1 MKTAREIAL
10 GLLEDFDDGGL
21 KKMPWQKD
29 PKIGWWK
36 DEHPDH
42 YVMYHGTHERN
53 LAGIARNGINSPS
66 KGSTAGNVSM
76 THDPYTAH
84 AYAAMSGSGG
94 ETGFRN
100 AGQKAQNTP
109 HEHRAVVVA
118 HIPKDWAHQNMNHD
132 MRGNVPET
140 RNKLTDKSTYD
151 AHKDA
156 GKPDFQHYQATE
168 LRFKDKIPPHFIKGY
183 MKKAG

>member
-1 MKTAREIAL
+1 MKSARELAL
-10 GLLEDFDDGGL
+10 ELLEDASVGGL
-21 KKMPWQKD
+21 QKMPWQKD

-36 DEHPDH
+36 DQPDH

-53 LAGIARNGINSPS
+53 LSGIAKGGIHAPS
-66 KGSTAGNVSM
+66 SGSTAGNVSM

-84 AYAAMSGSGG
+84 GYASMSGAGG

-100 AGQKAQNTP
+100 AGQKAVHTP
-109 HEHRAVVVA
+109 HENRAVVVA
-118 HIPKDWAHQNMNHD
+118 HIPKDWAHQHMNHE

-140 RNKLTDKSTYD
+140 REKLTSKDSYD
-151 AHKDA
+151 AHKAA

-168 LRFKDKIPPHFIKGY
+168 LRFKHPIPPHFIKGY
-183 MKKAG
+183 MKKSG